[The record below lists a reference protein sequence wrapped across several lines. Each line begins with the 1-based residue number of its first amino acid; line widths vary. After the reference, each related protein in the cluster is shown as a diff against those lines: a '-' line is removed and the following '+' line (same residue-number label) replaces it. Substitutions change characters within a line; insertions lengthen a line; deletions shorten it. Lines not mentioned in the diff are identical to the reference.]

1 MGKKAYLVLLGLIVS
16 VGLVGYC
23 ILTEHPLG
31 RIILSLKNEPLR
43 TPVILIAS
51 FVGAFVFYK
60 ISANA
65 IKAAIRMSKGTEGE
79 VKMILGLWRFIII
92 FLTLVIILSFY
103 YELGAMWLVISGFVG
118 MFLGWS
124 LQQPVSGFAAWLLI
138 TLKRPFR
145 VGDRVQLPSYGLVGD
160 VMDVSPMYTVLN
172 QVGGAVGSEEAV
184 GRHVLI
190 PNAMLF
196 TSLVINYTPKW
207 EKMPPP
213 APLQQEFSAHILDE
227 VVVRITF
234 DSDWDEA
241 ERILLSAA
249 SGVTADIIKA
259 TGQEPYI
266 RSEMS
271 EYYGVVM
278 RLRYMTLAT
287 DRPRVTHEI
296 CKRIFQ
302 DVRSNDKVDLAI
314 PYIYSYKKG
323 AQWAPPLSQE
333 HIATLTKLQSS
344 PNWAQNPMSEG
355 KISCFY
361 CSAENSVDAIFC
373 NKCGKRL
380 AQQFPAGKGQ

>member
-1 MGKKAYLVLLGLIVS
+1 MNKNIYFAMLGLLALIV
-16 VGLVGYC
+16 LIAYF
-23 ILTEHPLG
+23 IPPLG
-31 RIILSLKNEPLR
+31 FIVVNLREEPLR
-43 TPVILIAS
+43 TSFTLIVS
-51 FVGAFVFYK
+51 FIVAFTVYNLM
-60 ISANA
+60 ANI
-65 IKAAIRMSKGTEGE
+65 IKAAILRAHGTEGE
-79 VKMILGLWRFIII
+79 VKMIVGLWRFIVI
-92 FLTLVIILSFY
+92 FLTLIIILSFY
-103 YELGAMWLVISGFVG
+103 FELGALGAVVGAFGG

-160 VMDVSPMYTVLN
+160 VMDVGPMYTVLN

-213 APLQQEFSAHILDE
+213 APLQQEGSAYILDE
-227 VVVRITF
+227 VIMRITF

-241 ERILLSAA
+241 ERILLNAA
-249 SGVTADIIKA
+249 REVTADIIKA

-266 RSEMS
+266 RSDMAEW
-271 EYYGVVM
+271 YGVNM

-287 DRPRVTHEI
+287 DRPRMTHEI
-296 CKRIFQ
+296 IKRVFKEIKL
-302 DVRSNDKVDLAI
+302 NDKVDLAI

-333 HIATLTKLQSS
+333 HIATLTRLQSGL
-344 PNWAQNPMSEG
+344 NWAQNPLSEG
-355 KISCFY
+355 KIPCFY
-361 CSAENSVDAIFC
+361 CSTENPIDAIYC

-380 AQQFPAGKGQ
+380 AQQFPTRKGHELP